1 MLKTNVLFIIPPYL
15 AVDEIL
21 TGEPESWLANCAA
34 PLGVLSI
41 AAYIDKYAE
50 VNLMLLDLNASIV
63 RRSEDFLNSE
73 WHEFLKEEMSALLTS
88 PVPHIVGIS
97 SIFNSQLGYLQLIS
111 EYSKTFWPEAL
122 VTTGGGGP
130 SNLSQ
135 EVFDMA
141 PCIDAIA
148 FGEAEKPFL
157 NLVNADNRE
166 EFLESNKAWI
176 TRKRLQ
182 TGEVFSHDYVENLDD
197 IPFFKYDLL
206 DKGFGVNREIDGQCY
221 NKKDGDKEKDN
232 DQGNFLNRKLSYV
245 KEGTVAASLMTSR
258 GCPFSCTFC
267 SSHTIHGKQIRYHSV
282 ERVVEDGR
290 RLRAEY
296 GVNTLLFEDD
306 LFFADRKKSIAI
318 IKKLG
323 AEGFELDFSGGLS
336 VIHLNHDDV
345 VVAMKNAGVRVVK
358 LAVESGNERVLK
370 ELIKKPYRKL
380 SLVKKVVKRLRDNDI
395 FIRAFWVIGHPG
407 ETKEE
412 IFESLRFFK
421 ETGFNW
427 VSIMI
432 VAPIAGSELYRI
444 CKEKNLLVSDRRDTF
459 HFGKANIRLAHS
471 TPEEFERLRYL
482 LNLEA
487 NFVENYD
494 LCNGHP
500 NKALLGLEDVLSR
513 VPNHAFAAYYISEC
527 YRQMGD
533 GKNAETYLVKYFD
546 IVRSHEKWREYANHF
561 GLPLSRSQQV
571 RSSIRR
577 AESANTARAQDFSTG
592 GKISKL
598 IDLD

>member
-21 TGEPESWLANCAA
+21 TGEPESWLCNCEP

-41 AAYIDKYAE
+41 AAYVDKYAE
-50 VNLMLLDLNASIV
+50 VDFRLFDLNVSIAK
-63 RRSEDFLNSE
+63 RPEAFTNSE
-73 WHEFLKEEMSALLTS
+73 WYEFLKEEMSALLKS
-88 PVPHIVGIS
+88 SAPHIVGIS
-97 SIFNSQLGYLQLIS
+97 AIFNSQLGYLQLVS
-111 EYSKTFWPEAL
+111 EYCKAFWPDVL
-122 VTTGGGGP
+122 LTTGGGGP
-130 SNLSQ
+130 CNLSQ

-182 TGEVFSHDYVENLDD
+182 TGDVFAHDYVDNLDD
-197 IPFFKYDLL
+197 IPFYKYDLL
-206 DKGFGVNREIDGQCY
+206 DKSFDVNREIDGQCY

-232 DQGNFLNRKLSYV
+232 EQGHFLNRPLNYV
-245 KEGTVAASLMTSR
+245 KEGAVTASLMTSR
-258 GCPFSCTFC
+258 GCPFFCTFC
-267 SSHTIHGKQIRYHSV
+267 ASHTIHGRGVRYHSV

-296 GVNTLLFEDD
+296 GVNTIMFEDD
-306 LFFADRKKSIAI
+306 LFFADKKKSIAI
-318 IKKLG
+318 IKGLA
-323 AEGFELDFSGGLS
+323 AEGFELDFAGGLS
-336 VIHLNHDDV
+336 IIHINNDE
-345 VVAMKNAGVRVVK
+345 VVAAMKAAGLRVAK
-358 LAVESGNERVLK
+358 IAVESGSERVLK
-370 ELIKKPYRKL
+370 ELIKKPYSKL

-395 FIRAFWVIGHPG
+395 FIRALWVIGHPG

-444 CKEKNLLVSDRRDTF
+444 CKEKNLLVSDRIDTF

-500 NKALLGLEDVLSR
+500 DKALLGLEDVLSR

-527 YRQMGD
+527 YRQMGE